1 MLKSLEKV
9 CKNKDFCAMPSEK
22 DNITLNQ
29 YMKLNNM
36 PCITYADIESLIVK
50 IDGCTNNLEKTST
63 EKIGDHIP
71 RGNLNYM
78 GFW

>member
-63 EKIGDHIP
+63 EKIVEHIP

-78 GFW
+78 GF